1 MRLPPVL
8 AALRWHKAGA
18 MLIALQIALTLAIVS
33 NALFIIEQRSLH
45 RERPSGLKENDLLLV
60 SQMFAGPQALAGDAR
75 QLEPM
80 HRADLAA
87 LRQLPGVMAAGEVN
101 TLPLLGSG
109 WNTGV
114 SLKPDADDNTVHVAE
129 YLIDEAALPTLGLK
143 LLAGRNFTQADLLDS
158 PRVMRGDVPQIM
170 VTKALAQHFFPAG
183 AVGHQLYLSGSRRPS
198 TIIGVVERLQNPA
211 AQGWGDN
218 FAWNSIVVPQ
228 RMDGTMSTYVIR
240 ARPGQMPALY
250 QMIPKQLLA
259 VDRLR
264 VMNIRG
270 SGNVVAY
277 SALRAQAYKSDR
289 GMATLMA
296 VICTILLTVTA
307 GGVVGLTS
315 FWVGQRRRQI
325 GVRRALGARRRDIL
339 AYFLSE
345 NLLISGVGAVL
356 GMGLSL
362 LLNRALMHW
371 FELPRMP
378 PSSMLLGLVLIEMV
392 SVAAV
397 LMPALKASRI
407 APSSAIRE
415 A

>member
-109 WNTGV
+109 WNSGV
-114 SLKPDADDNTVHVAE
+114 SLQPDADDNTVHVAE
-129 YLIDEAALPTLGLK
+129 YLMDEAALPTLGLK

-264 VMNIRG
+264 VMNLRG

-296 VICTILLTVTA
+296 VVCTILLIVTA

-325 GVRRALGARRRDIL
+325 GIRRALGARRRDIL

>member
-18 MLIALQIALTLAIVS
+18 VLIALQIALTLAIVS

-45 RERPSGLKENDLLLV
+45 LERPSGLKEDDLLLV
-60 SQMFAGPQALAGDAR
+60 AQMFAGPQALAGDAH

-87 LRQLPGVMAAGEVN
+87 LRQLPGVIAAGEVN

-114 SLKPDADDNTVHVAE
+114 SLKPDADDNTTHVAE
-129 YLIDEAALPTLGLK
+129 YLMDDAALPTLGLK

-170 VTKALAQHFFPAG
+170 VTEALAQHFFPAG
-183 AVGHQLYLSGSRRPS
+183 AVGHQLYLYGSHRPS

-228 RMDGTMSTYVIR
+228 RMDSTMSTYVIR
-240 ARPGQMPALY
+240 ARPGQMQALY
-250 QMIPKQLLA
+250 QLVPKQLLA
-259 VDRLR
+259 IDRLR
-264 VMNIRG
+264 VMNLRG
-270 SGNVVAY
+270 SGDVVAY
-277 SALRAQAYKSDR
+277 SALRAQAYKTDR

-296 VICTILLTVTA
+296 VICTILLVVTA

-345 NLLISGVGAVL
+345 NLLISGVGAIL
-356 GMGLSL
+356 GLGLSL
-362 LLNRALMHW
+362 LLNRGLMHW
-371 FELPRMP
+371 FELSRMP
-378 PSSMLLGLVLIEMV
+378 LSSILLGLVLIETV
-392 SVAAV
+392 SVSAV
-397 LMPALKASRI
+397 LMPALRASRI
-407 APSSAIRE
+407 SPSSAIRE

>member
-129 YLIDEAALPTLGLK
+129 YLMDEAALPTLGLK

-264 VMNIRG
+264 VMNLRG

>member
-18 MLIALQIALTLAIVS
+18 ILIALQIALTIAIVS

-45 RERPSGLKENDLLLV
+45 QERPSGLKEDGLLLV

-87 LRQLPGVMAAGEVN
+87 LRQLPGVISAGEVN

-109 WNTGV
+109 WNSGV
-114 SLKPDADDNTVHVAE
+114 SLQPDADDNTVHVAE
-129 YLIDEAALPTLGLK
+129 YLMDEAALPTLGLK

-158 PRVMRGDVPQIM
+158 PRVMRGDVPQII

-218 FAWNSIVVPQ
+218 FAWNSIMVPQ
-228 RMDGTMSTYVIR
+228 RMDSTISTYVIR
-240 ARPGQMPALY
+240 ARPSQMLSLY

-264 VMNIRG
+264 VMNLRG
-270 SGNVVAY
+270 SGDVLAY
-277 SALRAQAYKSDR
+277 SALRAQAYKADR

-296 VICTILLTVTA
+296 IVCTILLTVTA

-325 GVRRALGARRRDIL
+325 GVRRALGARSKDIL
-339 AYFLSE
+339 GYFLSE
-345 NLLISGVGAVL
+345 NLLISGVGAIL
-356 GMGLSL
+356 GLGLSL

-371 FELPRMP
+371 FELPALPLP
-378 PSSMLLGLVLIEMV
+378 PLLLGLAMIMLV
-392 SVAAV
+392 SLLSASI
-397 LMPALKASRI
+397 PAWKASRI
-407 APSSAIRE
+407 SPSSAIHQS
-415 A
+415 

>member
-87 LRQLPGVMAAGEVN
+87 LRQLPGVKAAGEVN

-129 YLIDEAALPTLGLK
+129 YLMDEAALPTLGLK